1 MKKYLILLLIS
12 FLFLPSFVFA
22 KENLNKNDK
31 YFEMEN
37 PDGVYTV
44 TFNTNGGNSIDS
56 QTVSEGG
63 KASDPGKPVR
73 DGYKFIGWYRDE
85 ELTEPYNF
93 SDSVTSNI
101 TIYAKWNEI
110 LTSAGAHITV
120 PVRGKLAPLDIKSDD
135 ESKYKVQVDYWYL
148 SDRDAGYP
156 HVGADELLQPG
167 KTYKLRFTFIPNE
180 GYVFNDNPTTTLNGK
195 VTQKYGVPSHCEYAF
210 FVKDQLN
217 QTKASTSSVKIEW
230 EKRKDAKGYLV
241 QVKSGSK
248 WKAIKTITKNSTTNL
263 TIKKLKAGT
272 KYTYRVRAY
281 KIVKNKKTIINTTNT
296 ITAITTPKNPEV
308 TLTLKDYNAMNINIK
323 GVKGG
328 NNYAVQRSTD
338 GKTYLLFKRVFEPTT
353 IPQEDLVLGQKYYYR
368 VQACNKNGYCSK
380 WTTVSRVQTT
390 KTPGFSIKTSSK
402 KVTITMSKV
411 NGADGYQIYSSTKKK
426 GKYSK
431 IKEFSSEVE
440 LLEYVNKTTKG
451 KTYYYKVRTFKL
463 NTEGKRIYSPYSK
476 IKSIKSK

>member
-85 ELTEPYNF
+85 ELTETYNF

-120 PVRGKLAPLDIKSDD
+120 PVRGKLAPLDITSDD

-195 VTQKYGVPSHCEYAF
+195 VTQKYGVPSHCEYALTMEVNCF
-210 FVKDQLN
+210 LRSMKVG
-217 QTKASTSSVKIEW
+217 TRR
-230 EKRKDAKGYLV
+230 RKK
-241 QVKSGSK
+241 
-248 WKAIKTITKNSTTNL
+248 
-263 TIKKLKAGT
+263 
-272 KYTYRVRAY
+272 
-281 KIVKNKKTIINTTNT
+281 
-296 ITAITTPKNPEV
+296 
-308 TLTLKDYNAMNINIK
+308 
-323 GVKGG
+323 
-328 NNYAVQRSTD
+328 
-338 GKTYLLFKRVFEPTT
+338 
-353 IPQEDLVLGQKYYYR
+353 
-368 VQACNKNGYCSK
+368 
-380 WTTVSRVQTT
+380 
-390 KTPGFSIKTSSK
+390 
-402 KVTITMSKV
+402 
-411 NGADGYQIYSSTKKK
+411 
-426 GKYSK
+426 
-431 IKEFSSEVE
+431 
-440 LLEYVNKTTKG
+440 
-451 KTYYYKVRTFKL
+451 
-463 NTEGKRIYSPYSK
+463 
-476 IKSIKSK
+476 